1 MPALLTSLA
10 MASLNNPRVNRLEAD
25 VAAIKSQLNSLEKR
39 MFMKFDSVK
48 ELTDMN
54 LTILRRDLTDLNE
67 SLSSESE
74 HSGQMS
80 SQSM

>member
-1 MPALLTSLA
+1 